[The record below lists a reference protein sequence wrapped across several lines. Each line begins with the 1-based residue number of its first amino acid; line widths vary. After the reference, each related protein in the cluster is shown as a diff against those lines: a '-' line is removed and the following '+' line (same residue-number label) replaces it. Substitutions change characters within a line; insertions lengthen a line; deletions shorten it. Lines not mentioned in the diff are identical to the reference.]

1 MRNQIGG
8 ILTKLRVIAVAVAV
22 AGLTAACSLG
32 AKAAE
37 SPGEP
42 IRSGAALNGT
52 YRLDF
57 DAAQQLAG
65 GEPQP
70 YDPFA
75 RWFAFRSTC
84 SASGCIATGS
94 RVKADDPGQPAD
106 PAFSVVLDWV
116 GGEWVTTFAADETCG
131 NKDTAVLVSWALKP
145 GGGDTLTGTRIESS
159 VTPGCAYNTQIP
171 IAVKRIGDV
180 DAAIAVADPA
190 AQPPLKHSTPNDLSG
205 RYSGKV
211 TNPATGTSQTRPLE
225 IASACVR
232 NTDQCRMLATT
243 TRNDG
248 TRSVQALHFA
258 DGKWSTDL
266 HQVAKC
272 SDGSTGDANGH
283 WEYVMPTRPKTPIV
297 KVRGTEHQV
306 STGSCATTTDFKL
319 LLARTGD

>member
-1 MRNQIGG
+1 MKPG
-8 ILTKLRVIAVAVAV
+8 AV
-22 AGLTAACSLG
+22 LD
-32 AKAAE
+32 
-37 SPGEP
+37 
-42 IRSGAALNGT
+42 GT

-65 GEPQP
+65 GELKP

-84 SASGCIATGS
+84 SATGCIATGS
-94 RVKADDPGQPAD
+94 RVRADAPGQPAD

-116 GGEWVTTFAADETCG
+116 GDEWVTTFAAEETCG
-131 NKDTAVLVSWALKP
+131 KKDTAVLVSWALKP
-145 GGGDTLTGTRIESS
+145 GDGDALTGTRIESS

-171 IAVKRIGDV
+171 VAVTRLGDV
-180 DAAIAVADPA
+180 DAAISVADPA

-211 TNPATGTSQTRPLE
+211 TNPATGASQTRPLE
-225 IASACVR
+225 SASACVR
-232 NTDQCRMLATT
+232 NTDQCRMLAAT

-248 TRSVQALHFA
+248 SRSVQAFHFA

-272 SDGSTGDANGH
+272 SDGSTGDATGH
-283 WEYVMPTRPKTPIV
+283 WEYVMPTRPKSPIV

-306 STGSCATTTDFKL
+306 STGPCATTTDFKL